1 MFKGAKKEDLRRI
14 ASELELCVSDKLTV
28 LDLMDLIKNCDRYK
42 NDPDSVHELANL
54 IIEERKYDESQQLEL
69 EKIRKKSKLDLEIA
83 RIRANDKDNN
93 TEVNCND
100 SFSVDSLI
108 KSIRT
113 LTVKIPDKP
122 EGWSFFFLSL
132 ERAFAAKSVTD
143 KFKPEI
149 LLNLLGEKAA
159 NIIIYLNDEDLK
171 NYDKIKSIILQEFEP
186 TPQSCLENFKKATR
200 QNCES
205 HVQFASRLTT
215 NWEYYLKLRNV
226 SNFEVLKQLIVS
238 DKIFSTLD
246 KETASHI
253 SVRQADKWFDP
264 LTLGKEID
272 LFYSSRGKPL
282 KYKEL
287 GHMQEVDEREERGMY
302 FIPHLGVYRS
312 DKKTSKLR
320 VVFNASSATTNG
332 YSLNSLQYN
341 GGVAQ
346 NDLFSIMV
354 RFRKHIFAFIADVQ
368 KMYRMIWINPDQRK
382 LQRILWRENMDE
394 PIKTFELSTVTYG
407 TTSAPFLAT
416 RTLKQLALDEAGNFP
431 LGSSVVMS
439 DMYIDDVLTGAETL
453 LEAKELKNQLI
464 NIFAKGG
471 MVLHKWCGN
480 NTELIEVSENYDFSD
495 SSEIKVLGVYWNPK
509 HDCFSFR
516 VKIDLHELNTKRD
529 VLSTIARIYDPLG
542 LLGPVVAKAKFF
554 LQKLWML
561 KIDWTDLLPDT
572 INREWRQF
580 VESLQVVNDININRC
595 IVVEQPEVI
604 ELHGFSDASQSAYG
618 AVVYCKS
625 ITSDGKMLVHL
636 IASKSRVAPTKQT
649 TIPRLELCAAVLLA
663 KLVHRVKQALK
674 LNVTNTFL
682 WSDSMIVL
690 SWIRKESYQLKTFVA
705 NRIATIQEMTSSEQW
720 RYVATEDNP
729 ADFVSRGMDSLKLKT
744 CELWWNG
751 PKFLM
756 SNQYPQRQ
764 IPVAVIKDPGELKNC
779 SDFSNFFLDSATNS
793 FVNNLL
799 NLSNDYFKIIRVLS
813 FICRF
818 VYNCKS
824 KESKGIGPL
833 DLGELKKTEQLLLKL
848 VQKEE
853 FKVEMNGIQ
862 NSVMVSSNSRV
873 KTLNPF
879 IDSEG
884 ILRVGGRLRNSDI
897 NYNQKFP
904 ILLPSKHKLTYLIVE
919 YFHKKFLHSGPQS
932 LLYQIRQ
939 NIWILNGR
947 NICRKVVLNCV
958 NCCKANP
965 TCTDQIMADLP
976 KDRVIKNYPFNVSAV
991 HLDIVTDL
999 TSNAFIA
1006 TLKRF
1011 IFRRGR
1017 SITSI
1022 VEPDLTNLNENRLDN
1037 WQKITKIIQLIWKRW
1052 SVDYLNSLQQRN
1064 KWHFEKKNAKIGDMV
1079 IIKEDNLPSCQWSL
1093 GRINNIY
1100 PGKDSKVRV
1109 VEVKTTRGCFKDER
1123 NSKPIIEFVGLRAK
1137 MYSMLTPDSEK
1148 KTAKGA
1154 SKVVIQQK
1162 LKHSN
1167 YLQCLKECK
1176 STKEN
1181 MFLIK
1186 SENHDIYT
1194 IKRNKTALLSFDD
1207 KRYILDDNI
1216 GTFAY
1221 GHYKINENSI

>member
-1 MFKGAKKEDLRRI
+1 
-14 ASELELCVSDKLTV
+14 
-28 LDLMDLIKNCDRYK
+28 
-42 NDPDSVHELANL
+42 
-54 IIEERKYDESQQLEL
+54 
-69 EKIRKKSKLDLEIA
+69 
-83 RIRANDKDNN
+83 
-93 TEVNCND
+93 
-100 SFSVDSLI
+100 
-108 KSIRT
+108 
-113 LTVKIPDKP
+113 
-122 EGWSFFFLSL
+122 
-132 ERAFAAKSVTD
+132 
-143 KFKPEI
+143 
-149 LLNLLGEKAA
+149 
-159 NIIIYLNDEDLK
+159 
-171 NYDKIKSIILQEFEP
+171 
-186 TPQSCLENFKKATR
+186 
-200 QNCES
+200 
-205 HVQFASRLTT
+205 
-215 NWEYYLKLRNV
+215 
-226 SNFEVLKQLIVS
+226 
-238 DKIFSTLD
+238 
-246 KETASHI
+246 
-253 SVRQADKWFDP
+253 
-264 LTLGKEID
+264 
-272 LFYSSRGKPL
+272 
-282 KYKEL
+282 
-287 GHMQEVDEREERGMY
+287 
-302 FIPHLGVYRS
+302 
-312 DKKTSKLR
+312 
-320 VVFNASSATTNG
+320 
-332 YSLNSLQYN
+332 
-341 GGVAQ
+341 
-346 NDLFSIMV
+346 
-354 RFRKHIFAFIADVQ
+354 
-368 KMYRMIWINPDQRK
+368 
-382 LQRILWRENMDE
+382 
-394 PIKTFELSTVTYG
+394 
-407 TTSAPFLAT
+407 
-416 RTLKQLALDEAGNFP
+416 
-431 LGSSVVMS
+431 MS

-471 MVLHKWCGN
+471 MALHKWCGN

-495 SSEIKVLGVYWNPK
+495 SSEIIVLGVYWNPK

-516 VKIDLHELNTKRD
+516 IKIDLHELNTKRD

-542 LLGPVVAKAKFF
+542 LLGPVVAKIF

-625 ITSDGKMLVHL
+625 ITSDRKMLVHL
-636 IASKSRVAPTKQT
+636 IASKSRVALTKQT

-756 SNQYPQRQ
+756 SNLYPQRQ

-793 FVNNLL
+793 FVNNLF
-799 NLSNDYFKIIRVLS
+799 NLSNDYFKFIRVLS

-824 KESKGIGPL
+824 KESKRIGPL
-833 DLGELKKTEQLLLKL
+833 DFGELKKAEQLLLKL
-848 VQKEE
+848 VQKEV

-862 NSVMVSSNSRV
+862 NSAMVPSNSRV
-873 KTLNPF
+873 KTLIPF

-919 YFHKKFLHSGPQS
+919 
-932 LLYQIRQ
+932 
-939 NIWILNGR
+939 
-947 NICRKVVLNCV
+947 KVVHNCV
-958 NCCKANP
+958 ICSKANP

-1011 IFRRGR
+1011 IFRRGKCAKLHFDNATNFVGANIELKFFFNLVCKPDEALASYMASEGIDWKFLPPRAPNFGGLWEACVKSFKLYLKRVVGNIRLTYEEFLTVIIQIEGMLNSRPLVPLSSDLDDLNVLTPSHFLIGR

-1022 VEPDLTNLNENRLDN
+1022 VEPDLTNLNENRSDN

-1064 KWHFEKKNAKIGDMV
+1064 KWHFEKKNAKIGDMG

-1109 VEVKTTRGCFKDER
+1109 VEVKTTRDANREISDLIILLQESEDGCVAT
-1123 NSKPIIEFVGLRAK
+1123 VGKWSLSRTRCRCVV
-1137 MYSMLTPDSEK
+1137 SSSP
-1148 KTAKGA
+1148 GA
-1154 SKVVIQQK
+1154 TEDPPFGGLMS
-1162 LKHSN
+1162 LN
-1167 YLQCLKECK
+1167 L
-1176 STKEN
+1176 
-1181 MFLIK
+1181 
-1186 SENHDIYT
+1186 
-1194 IKRNKTALLSFDD
+1194 
-1207 KRYILDDNI
+1207 
-1216 GTFAY
+1216 
-1221 GHYKINENSI
+1221 

>member
-1 MFKGAKKEDLRRI
+1 MKQEF
-14 ASELELCVSDKLTV
+14 
-28 LDLMDLIKNCDRYK
+28 
-42 NDPDSVHELANL
+42 
-54 IIEERKYDESQQLEL
+54 
-69 EKIRKKSKLDLEIA
+69 
-83 RIRANDKDNN
+83 
-93 TEVNCND
+93 
-100 SFSVDSLI
+100 
-108 KSIRT
+108 SIR
-113 LTVKIPDKP
+113 
-122 EGWSFFFLSL
+122 
-132 ERAFAAKSVTD
+132 
-143 KFKPEI
+143 
-149 LLNLLGEKAA
+149 
-159 NIIIYLNDEDLK
+159 
-171 NYDKIKSIILQEFEP
+171 
-186 TPQSCLENFKKATR
+186 
-200 QNCES
+200 
-205 HVQFASRLTT
+205 
-215 NWEYYLKLRNV
+215 
-226 SNFEVLKQLIVS
+226 
-238 DKIFSTLD
+238 
-246 KETASHI
+246 
-253 SVRQADKWFDP
+253 
-264 LTLGKEID
+264 
-272 LFYSSRGKPL
+272 
-282 KYKEL
+282 
-287 GHMQEVDEREERGMY
+287 
-302 FIPHLGVYRS
+302 
-312 DKKTSKLR
+312 
-320 VVFNASSATTNG
+320 
-332 YSLNSLQYN
+332 
-341 GGVAQ
+341 
-346 NDLFSIMV
+346 
-354 RFRKHIFAFIADVQ
+354 
-368 KMYRMIWINPDQRK
+368 
-382 LQRILWRENMDE
+382 
-394 PIKTFELSTVTYG
+394 
-407 TTSAPFLAT
+407 
-416 RTLKQLALDEAGNFP
+416 
-431 LGSSVVMS
+431 SSVVMS

-542 LLGPVVAKAKFF
+542 LLGPVVAKAKIF

-799 NLSNDYFKIIRVLS
+799 NLSNDYFKINRVLS

-824 KESKGIGPL
+824 KESKRIGPL
-833 DLGELKKTEQLLLKL
+833 DLGELKKAEQLLLKL

-862 NSVMVSSNSRV
+862 NSAMVPSNSRV

-919 YFHKKFLHSGPQS
+919 
-932 LLYQIRQ
+932 
-939 NIWILNGR
+939 
-947 NICRKVVLNCV
+947 KVVHNCV
-958 NCCKANP
+958 ICCKANP

-1011 IFRRGR
+1011 IFRRGKCAKLYSDNATNFVGANIELKKMFNLVCKPDEALASYMASEGIDWKFLPPRAPNFGGLWEAGVKSFKFYLKRVVGNIRLTYEEFLTVIIQIEGMLNSRPLVPLSSDLDDLNVLTPSHFLIGR

-1109 VEVKTTRGCFKDER
+1109 VEVKTTRGIFKR
-1123 NSKPIIEFVGLRAK
+1123 PISKLCILPIETMCV
-1137 MYSMLTPDSEK
+1137 
-1148 KTAKGA
+1148 
-1154 SKVVIQQK
+1154 
-1162 LKHSN
+1162 
-1167 YLQCLKECK
+1167 
-1176 STKEN
+1176 
-1181 MFLIK
+1181 
-1186 SENHDIYT
+1186 
-1194 IKRNKTALLSFDD
+1194 
-1207 KRYILDDNI
+1207 
-1216 GTFAY
+1216 
-1221 GHYKINENSI
+1221 

>member
-1 MFKGAKKEDLRRI
+1 
-14 ASELELCVSDKLTV
+14 
-28 LDLMDLIKNCDRYK
+28 
-42 NDPDSVHELANL
+42 
-54 IIEERKYDESQQLEL
+54 
-69 EKIRKKSKLDLEIA
+69 
-83 RIRANDKDNN
+83 
-93 TEVNCND
+93 
-100 SFSVDSLI
+100 
-108 KSIRT
+108 
-113 LTVKIPDKP
+113 
-122 EGWSFFFLSL
+122 
-132 ERAFAAKSVTD
+132 
-143 KFKPEI
+143 
-149 LLNLLGEKAA
+149 
-159 NIIIYLNDEDLK
+159 
-171 NYDKIKSIILQEFEP
+171 
-186 TPQSCLENFKKATR
+186 
-200 QNCES
+200 
-205 HVQFASRLTT
+205 
-215 NWEYYLKLRNV
+215 
-226 SNFEVLKQLIVS
+226 
-238 DKIFSTLD
+238 
-246 KETASHI
+246 
-253 SVRQADKWFDP
+253 
-264 LTLGKEID
+264 
-272 LFYSSRGKPL
+272 
-282 KYKEL
+282 
-287 GHMQEVDEREERGMY
+287 
-302 FIPHLGVYRS
+302 
-312 DKKTSKLR
+312 
-320 VVFNASSATTNG
+320 
-332 YSLNSLQYN
+332 
-341 GGVAQ
+341 
-346 NDLFSIMV
+346 
-354 RFRKHIFAFIADVQ
+354 
-368 KMYRMIWINPDQRK
+368 MIWINPDQRK

-431 LGSSVVMS
+431 LGSSVVMR

-480 NTELIEVSENYDFSD
+480 NSELIEVSENYDFSD

-529 VLSTIARIYDPLG
+529 VLSTIARINDPLG
-542 LLGPVVAKAKFF
+542 LLGPVVVKAKIF

-618 AVVYCKS
+618 AVIYCKS
-625 ITSDGKMLVHL
+625 IILDGKMLVHL

-674 LNVTNTFL
+674 LNVINTFL

-779 SDFSNFFLDSATNS
+779 SDFSNFFLILLLTL

-824 KESKGIGPL
+824 KESKRIGPL
-833 DLGELKKTEQLLLKL
+833 DLGELKKAEQLLLKL
-848 VQKEE
+848 EQKEE

-862 NSVMVSSNSRV
+862 NSAMVPSNSRV

-939 NIWILNGR
+939 NFWILNGR
-947 NICRKVVLNCV
+947 NICRKVGHNCV
-958 NCCKANP
+958 ICCKANP

-1011 IFRRGR
+1011 IFRRGKCAKLYSDNATNFVGANIELRKMFNLVCKPDEALASYMASEGIDWKFLPPRAPNFGGLWEAGVKSFKFYLKRVVVVSYRVLEMKVNKEKIRYTLQFFYDKGENASQAAEIVNGAYGADTVTANYVQFWFRGFRSGIFNVTVALHTDRPVVENVDKITEIIEVDRHVSAR
-1017 SITSI
+1017 SITQELKIDHEI
-1022 VEPDLTNLNENRLDN
+1022 VLSHLR
-1037 WQKITKIIQLIWKRW
+1037 K
-1052 SVDYLNSLQQRN
+1052 VG
-1064 KWHFEKKNAKIGDMV
+1064 FKKK
-1079 IIKEDNLPSCQWSL
+1079 L
-1093 GRINNIY
+1093 G
-1100 PGKDSKVRV
+1100 VWV
-1109 VEVKTTRGCFKDER
+1109 
-1123 NSKPIIEFVGLRAK
+1123 
-1137 MYSMLTPDSEK
+1137 
-1148 KTAKGA
+1148 
-1154 SKVVIQQK
+1154 Q
-1162 LKHSN
+1162 H
-1167 YLQCLKECK
+1167 
-1176 STKEN
+1176 
-1181 MFLIK
+1181 
-1186 SENHDIYT
+1186 
-1194 IKRNKTALLSFDD
+1194 
-1207 KRYILDDNI
+1207 
-1216 GTFAY
+1216 
-1221 GHYKINENSI
+1221 

>member
-1 MFKGAKKEDLRRI
+1 
-14 ASELELCVSDKLTV
+14 
-28 LDLMDLIKNCDRYK
+28 
-42 NDPDSVHELANL
+42 
-54 IIEERKYDESQQLEL
+54 
-69 EKIRKKSKLDLEIA
+69 
-83 RIRANDKDNN
+83 
-93 TEVNCND
+93 
-100 SFSVDSLI
+100 
-108 KSIRT
+108 
-113 LTVKIPDKP
+113 
-122 EGWSFFFLSL
+122 
-132 ERAFAAKSVTD
+132 
-143 KFKPEI
+143 
-149 LLNLLGEKAA
+149 
-159 NIIIYLNDEDLK
+159 
-171 NYDKIKSIILQEFEP
+171 
-186 TPQSCLENFKKATR
+186 
-200 QNCES
+200 
-205 HVQFASRLTT
+205 
-215 NWEYYLKLRNV
+215 
-226 SNFEVLKQLIVS
+226 
-238 DKIFSTLD
+238 
-246 KETASHI
+246 
-253 SVRQADKWFDP
+253 
-264 LTLGKEID
+264 
-272 LFYSSRGKPL
+272 
-282 KYKEL
+282 
-287 GHMQEVDEREERGMY
+287 
-302 FIPHLGVYRS
+302 
-312 DKKTSKLR
+312 
-320 VVFNASSATTNG
+320 
-332 YSLNSLQYN
+332 
-341 GGVAQ
+341 
-346 NDLFSIMV
+346 
-354 RFRKHIFAFIADVQ
+354 
-368 KMYRMIWINPDQRK
+368 MIWINPDQRK

-480 NTELIEVSENYDFSD
+480 NTKLIEVSENYDFSD

-529 VLSTIARIYDPLG
+529 VLSTIARIYDPL
-542 LLGPVVAKAKFF
+542 
-554 LQKLWML
+554 
-561 KIDWTDLLPDT
+561 DT

-663 KLVHRVKQALK
+663 KLVHRVKQVLK

-756 SNQYPQRQ
+756 SNQYLQRQ

-833 DLGELKKTEQLLLKL
+833 DIGELKKAEQLLLKL

-862 NSVMVSSNSRV
+862 NSAMVPSNSRV

-919 YFHKKFLHSGPQS
+919 YFHKKFLHSGSQS

-939 NIWILNGR
+939 NFWILNGR
-947 NICRKVVLNCV
+947 NICRKVVHNCV
-958 NCCKANP
+958 ICCKANP

-976 KDRVIKNYPFNVSAV
+976 KDRVIKNYPFNVS
-991 HLDIVTDL
+991 
-999 TSNAFIA
+999 
-1006 TLKRF
+1006 
-1011 IFRRGR
+1011 GR

-1064 KWHFEKKNAKIGDMV
+1064 KWHFEKKNAKIGDVV

-1100 PGKDSKVRV
+1100 PGKDSKMSTMPQR
-1109 VEVKTTRGCFKDER
+1109 
-1123 NSKPIIEFVGLRAK
+1123 SH
-1137 MYSMLTPDSEK
+1137 LTDSEAWRVNGRLEGGQ
-1148 KTAKGA
+1148 TQAEVAQAIGV
-1154 SKVVIQQK
+1154 SQSVISRIWNRFLETGSAGRKPGQGRRRATTLNEDRKLVLTVRRHRNMKATFLQQH
-1162 LKHSN
+1162 LPSATGTRVSTQTVPTRLHGVDLYARRRMVCVRLTSRHCRDRREWATEHVNWRRNECSN
-1167 YLQCLKECK
+1167 VLFSDVPFFC
-1176 STKEN
+1176 ST
-1181 MFLIK
+1181 
-1186 SENHDIYT
+1186 
-1194 IKRNKTALLSFDD
+1194 
-1207 KRYILDDNI
+1207 
-1216 GTFAY
+1216 G
-1221 GHYKINENSI
+1221 

>member
-1 MFKGAKKEDLRRI
+1 
-14 ASELELCVSDKLTV
+14 
-28 LDLMDLIKNCDRYK
+28 
-42 NDPDSVHELANL
+42 
-54 IIEERKYDESQQLEL
+54 
-69 EKIRKKSKLDLEIA
+69 
-83 RIRANDKDNN
+83 
-93 TEVNCND
+93 
-100 SFSVDSLI
+100 
-108 KSIRT
+108 
-113 LTVKIPDKP
+113 
-122 EGWSFFFLSL
+122 
-132 ERAFAAKSVTD
+132 
-143 KFKPEI
+143 
-149 LLNLLGEKAA
+149 
-159 NIIIYLNDEDLK
+159 
-171 NYDKIKSIILQEFEP
+171 
-186 TPQSCLENFKKATR
+186 
-200 QNCES
+200 
-205 HVQFASRLTT
+205 
-215 NWEYYLKLRNV
+215 
-226 SNFEVLKQLIVS
+226 
-238 DKIFSTLD
+238 
-246 KETASHI
+246 
-253 SVRQADKWFDP
+253 
-264 LTLGKEID
+264 
-272 LFYSSRGKPL
+272 
-282 KYKEL
+282 
-287 GHMQEVDEREERGMY
+287 MQEVDEREECGMY

-542 LLGPVVAKAKFF
+542 LLGPVVAKAKIF

-764 IPVAVIKDPGELKNC
+764 IPVAVIKDPG
-779 SDFSNFFLDSATNS
+779 
-793 FVNNLL
+793 
-799 NLSNDYFKIIRVLS
+799 
-813 FICRF
+813 
-818 VYNCKS
+818 
-824 KESKGIGPL
+824 
-833 DLGELKKTEQLLLKL
+833 
-848 VQKEE
+848 
-853 FKVEMNGIQ
+853 
-862 NSVMVSSNSRV
+862 
-873 KTLNPF
+873 
-879 IDSEG
+879 
-884 ILRVGGRLRNSDI
+884 
-897 NYNQKFP
+897 
-904 ILLPSKHKLTYLIVE
+904 
-919 YFHKKFLHSGPQS
+919 
-932 LLYQIRQ
+932 
-939 NIWILNGR
+939 
-947 NICRKVVLNCV
+947 
-958 NCCKANP
+958 
-965 TCTDQIMADLP
+965 
-976 KDRVIKNYPFNVSAV
+976 
-991 HLDIVTDL
+991 
-999 TSNAFIA
+999 
-1006 TLKRF
+1006 
-1011 IFRRGR
+1011 R

-1022 VEPDLTNLNENRLDN
+1022 VEPDLTDLNENRLDN

-1100 PGKDSKVRV
+1100 PGKDSKFFSRFPNASGLNYTRLLISWRV
-1109 VEVKTTRGCFKDER
+1109 LSKLCFSIRFFCERINEARKGRMINLPETKKNSKRGGVCFSTRIDFCQLEEEGLSFCTRIQNSKRGGVCFSTRIDFCQLELFSDSSCARPQVKNRDKISNARKRHFVKQSINSLPR
-1123 NSKPIIEFVGLRAK
+1123 NSRW
-1137 MYSMLTPDSEK
+1137 
-1148 KTAKGA
+1148 
-1154 SKVVIQQK
+1154 
-1162 LKHSN
+1162 
-1167 YLQCLKECK
+1167 
-1176 STKEN
+1176 
-1181 MFLIK
+1181 
-1186 SENHDIYT
+1186 
-1194 IKRNKTALLSFDD
+1194 
-1207 KRYILDDNI
+1207 IL
-1216 GTFAY
+1216 Y
-1221 GHYKINENSI
+1221 

>member
-1 MFKGAKKEDLRRI
+1 
-14 ASELELCVSDKLTV
+14 
-28 LDLMDLIKNCDRYK
+28 
-42 NDPDSVHELANL
+42 
-54 IIEERKYDESQQLEL
+54 
-69 EKIRKKSKLDLEIA
+69 
-83 RIRANDKDNN
+83 
-93 TEVNCND
+93 
-100 SFSVDSLI
+100 
-108 KSIRT
+108 
-113 LTVKIPDKP
+113 
-122 EGWSFFFLSL
+122 
-132 ERAFAAKSVTD
+132 
-143 KFKPEI
+143 
-149 LLNLLGEKAA
+149 
-159 NIIIYLNDEDLK
+159 
-171 NYDKIKSIILQEFEP
+171 
-186 TPQSCLENFKKATR
+186 
-200 QNCES
+200 
-205 HVQFASRLTT
+205 
-215 NWEYYLKLRNV
+215 
-226 SNFEVLKQLIVS
+226 
-238 DKIFSTLD
+238 
-246 KETASHI
+246 
-253 SVRQADKWFDP
+253 
-264 LTLGKEID
+264 
-272 LFYSSRGKPL
+272 
-282 KYKEL
+282 
-287 GHMQEVDEREERGMY
+287 
-302 FIPHLGVYRS
+302 
-312 DKKTSKLR
+312 
-320 VVFNASSATTNG
+320 
-332 YSLNSLQYN
+332 
-341 GGVAQ
+341 
-346 NDLFSIMV
+346 
-354 RFRKHIFAFIADVQ
+354 
-368 KMYRMIWINPDQRK
+368 MIWINPDQRK

-542 LLGPVVAKAKFF
+542 LLGPVVAKLKIF

-572 INREWRQF
+572 INREWLQF

-595 IVVEQPEVI
+595 IVVEQLEVI

-625 ITSDGKMLVHL
+625 ITSDRKMLVHL
-636 IASKSRVAPTKQT
+636 IDCKSRVAPTKQT

-764 IPVAVIKDPGELKNC
+764 IPVAVIKDPG
-779 SDFSNFFLDSATNS
+779 
-793 FVNNLL
+793 
-799 NLSNDYFKIIRVLS
+799 
-813 FICRF
+813 
-818 VYNCKS
+818 
-824 KESKGIGPL
+824 
-833 DLGELKKTEQLLLKL
+833 
-848 VQKEE
+848 
-853 FKVEMNGIQ
+853 
-862 NSVMVSSNSRV
+862 
-873 KTLNPF
+873 
-879 IDSEG
+879 
-884 ILRVGGRLRNSDI
+884 
-897 NYNQKFP
+897 
-904 ILLPSKHKLTYLIVE
+904 
-919 YFHKKFLHSGPQS
+919 
-932 LLYQIRQ
+932 
-939 NIWILNGR
+939 
-947 NICRKVVLNCV
+947 
-958 NCCKANP
+958 
-965 TCTDQIMADLP
+965 
-976 KDRVIKNYPFNVSAV
+976 
-991 HLDIVTDL
+991 
-999 TSNAFIA
+999 
-1006 TLKRF
+1006 
-1011 IFRRGR
+1011 R

-1022 VEPDLTNLNENRLDN
+1022 VEPDLSNLNENRLDN

-1109 VEVKTTRGCFKDER
+1109 VEVKTTRVTSGETENICPLKSQIWVPKYETKLPWKSNPEVLDCNFETAKRRFDNLKITLSKIKVIGEEYKRIIDEQLKNGIVEECRDISLFSGYFMPHQAVIRPDKETSRVRIVFDASSKGKNSESLNDLLFSGPNLMPDLLHIILKFRKYEIAFCSDIEKAFLNISIAQEDRKYLKFLWFDIKNNENFKVMNKQRLSFGVTSSPFILTTTIKSHLQKHININPECVNMLNSSLYVDDQFYGSDTVNNAYKITSDAIDILKHASMNLCKFNSNSPKLKELWLSNTIAGLETFRKQYRILEILNLTNPSCWQHCPGKSNSADRLTRGFPVQNLTNDDLWWYGPKWLRENKLKWPKLNDLVIDDKLKNSETRPREILQNLCTSEFKETIVKLENFDSLLKVKRIIAWVKRFIFNCRNISKFEGPLSADELSKAEEHLVR
-1123 NSKPIIEFVGLRAK
+1123 EVQMQHFREEINMLNRKQILKNSKLYSLR
-1137 MYSMLTPDSEK
+1137 P
-1148 KTAKGA
+1148 
-1154 SKVVIQQK
+1154 
-1162 LKHSN
+1162 
-1167 YLQCLKECK
+1167 YLDVQ
-1176 STKEN
+1176 
-1181 MFLIK
+1181 
-1186 SENHDIYT
+1186 DILR
-1194 IKRNKTALLSFDD
+1194 ISSR
-1207 KRYILDDNI
+1207 
-1216 GTFAY
+1216 
-1221 GHYKINENSI
+1221 INELNSILMR